1 MAKGFSS
8 NRRISGVSVIMT
20 VVILA
25 VLVLGV
31 IAVWGTIQDNYKQN
45 RLNSGNA
52 TASEI
57 ADSMGMSFDDF
68 LTYYG
73 LSADDGVTEDS
84 NIQETMDA
92 MTLENMSL
100 FYWGVELTDDVFN
113 AFKADQGIGDDVTK
127 DTKDADVKDKYN
139 QYQQAQQEAAAA
151 SEAPADASAAA
162 DTADTAATDAE
173 AAADTAAVTE
183 VPVETAA
190 AADAAAAE

>member
-57 ADSMGMSFDDF
+57 ADNMGMSFDDF

-113 AFKADQGIGDDVTK
+113 AFKANQGIGDDVTK

-162 DTADTAATDAE
+162 DTAATDAE

-190 AADAAAAE
+190 AAAE

>member
-162 DTADTAATDAE
+162 DTAATDAE

>member
-57 ADSMGMSFDDF
+57 ADNMGMSFDDF

-162 DTADTAATDAE
+162 DTAATDAE

>member
-73 LSADDGVTEDS
+73 ISADDGVTEDS

-162 DTADTAATDAE
+162 DTAATDAE

>member
-162 DTADTAATDAE
+162 DTAATDAE

-190 AADAAAAE
+190 SADAAAAE